1 MQPMVAIDNQ
11 RKSSSILVVD
21 DEPVVGR
28 VVSRYLRD
36 EGYTDVV
43 FLSDPELVLDW
54 LNEFQPQLVLLDIYM
69 PGITGLEL
77 LQQIRADHTLDN
89 VIVLMLS
96 SAGQEERFQALEMG
110 AMGFIQK
117 PTTQEEL
124 NAQIQR
130 TLKVASR
137 VRKL

>member
-1 MQPMVAIDNQ
+1 MVAIDNQ